1 LAKTRLRLPGG
12 ATPCGHEF
20 LHLRG
25 CFRPTK
31 WQGNRGGGIKEIE
44 PAEPNHASDACIAA
58 LRAPSDVAS
67 AKSLTCT
74 YRSRL
79 PTLPARRPGSG
90 GMCCTDVKLSIYHH
104 TTITNASRGN
114 VGHLRPRNPG

>member
-1 LAKTRLRLPGG
+1 MMTLWPRRGCACQAARRPDSITADMSSSPYG
-12 ATPCGHEF
+12 
-20 LHLRG
+20 G

-31 WQGNRGGGIKEIE
+31 WQGNRVGGIKEIE

-79 PTLPARRPGSG
+79 PTLPQG
-90 GMCCTDVKLSIYHH
+90 GRAPAECVVRVLNFRYI
-104 TTITNASRGN
+104 ITQR
-114 VGHLRPRNPG
+114 